1 MKYDSEYNSD
11 SMSSEYISDS
21 MDSIVDFTRYECTS
35 TVRGEGGGE
44 VVTLDGLSNSGGQE

>member
-1 MKYDSEYNSD
+1 MG
-11 SMSSEYISDS
+11 SEYISDS

-35 TVRGEGGGE
+35 TVRGGGGGE